1 MGYAEELKRRAEEV
15 REKTYQETY
24 EQIKMMMAAA
34 VEQGKRSTSVS
45 YKFFKGDNALLK
57 YVIERCM
64 EDEFVLRL
72 YETRMEIRLEE

>member
-1 MGYAEELKRRAEEV
+1 MGYAEELKKRAEEV

-24 EQIKMMMAAA
+24 EQIKMMIAAA

-57 YVIERCM
+57 YIIERCV

-72 YETRMEIRLEE
+72 YETKLEIRLEE

>member
-1 MGYAEELKRRAEEV
+1 MGYAEELKKRAEEV

-24 EQIKMMMAAA
+24 EQIKMMIAAA

-72 YETRMEIRLEE
+72 YETRLEIRLEE

>member
-1 MGYAEELKRRAEEV
+1 MGYAEELKKRAEEV

-24 EQIKMMMAAA
+24 EQIKMIMAAA

-45 YKFFKGDNALLK
+45 YKFFKGDNALLE
-57 YVIERCM
+57 YIIEKCM

-72 YETRMEIRLEE
+72 YETRIEIRLEE

>member
-1 MGYAEELKRRAEEV
+1 M

-24 EQIKMMMAAA
+24 EQIKMMIAAA

-57 YVIERCM
+57 YIIERCM

-72 YETRMEIRLEE
+72 YETKLEIRLEE

>member
-1 MGYAEELKRRAEEV
+1 MGYAEKLKKRAKEV

-24 EQIKMMMAAA
+24 EQIKMMIAAA

-57 YVIERCM
+57 YIIERCM

-72 YETRMEIRLEE
+72 YETKMEIRLEE

>member
-1 MGYAEELKRRAEEV
+1 MGYAEELKKRAEEV
-15 REKTYQETY
+15 REKAYQETY
-24 EQIKMMMAAA
+24 EQIKMMIATA

-57 YVIERCM
+57 YIIERCM
-64 EDEFVLRL
+64 IDEFVLRL

>member
-1 MGYAEELKRRAEEV
+1 MGYAEELKKRAKEV

-24 EQIKMMMAAA
+24 EQIKTMIAAA
-34 VEQGKRSTSVS
+34 VEQGKRSTSVP

-57 YVIERCM
+57 YIIEKCM

-72 YETRMEIRLEE
+72 YETKMEIRLE

>member
-1 MGYAEELKRRAEEV
+1 MGYAEELRKRAEEV

-24 EQIKMMMAAA
+24 EQIKMMIAIA

-57 YVIERCM
+57 YIIERCM
-64 EDEFVLRL
+64 EDKFVLRL
-72 YETRMEIRLEE
+72 YETRMEIRLEK

>member
-1 MGYAEELKRRAEEV
+1 MGYAEELKKRAEEV
-15 REKTYQETY
+15 REKYYAETY

-57 YVIERCM
+57 YIIEKCM

-72 YETRMEIRLEE
+72 FEKRMEIRLEE

>member
-1 MGYAEELKRRAEEV
+1 MGYAEELKKRAEEV

-24 EQIKMMMAAA
+24 EQIKMMIAAA

-64 EDEFVLRL
+64 EDEFILRL
-72 YETRMEIRLEE
+72 YETRLEIRLEE

>member
-1 MGYAEELKRRAEEV
+1 MGYAEELRRRAEEV

-24 EQIKMMMAAA
+24 EQIKMMMATA

-57 YVIERCM
+57 YIIEKCM

-72 YETRMEIRLEE
+72 YETRMEIRLEK

>member
-1 MGYAEELKRRAEEV
+1 MGYAEELKKRAEEV

-24 EQIKMMMAAA
+24 EQIKMIMAAA

-57 YVIERCM
+57 YIIERCM
-64 EDEFVLRL
+64 EDKFVLRL
-72 YETRMEIRLEE
+72 YETRMEIRLEK

>member
-1 MGYAEELKRRAEEV
+1 MGYAEELKKRAEEV

-24 EQIKMMMAAA
+24 EQIKMMIATA

-57 YVIERCM
+57 YIIEKCI

-72 YETRMEIRLEE
+72 FEERMEIRLEE

>member
-1 MGYAEELKRRAEEV
+1 MGYAEELKKRAEEV

-34 VEQGKRSTSVS
+34 VEQGKRSTSIS

-57 YVIERCM
+57 YIIEKCM

-72 YETRMEIRLEE
+72 FEERMEIRLEE

>member
-15 REKTYQETY
+15 REKAYQETY
-24 EQIKMMMAAA
+24 EQIKMMIAAA

-57 YVIERCM
+57 YIIERCM

-72 YETRMEIRLEE
+72 YETKLEIRLEE

>member
-1 MGYAEELKRRAEEV
+1 MGYAEELKKRAEEV
-15 REKTYQETY
+15 REKIYQETY
-24 EQIKMMMAAA
+24 EQIKMMMATA

-57 YVIERCM
+57 YIIEKCM

-72 YETRMEIRLEE
+72 YEERMEIRLEE

>member
-1 MGYAEELKRRAEEV
+1 MGYAEELKKRAEEV

-57 YVIERCM
+57 YIIEKCM

-72 YETRMEIRLEE
+72 YEERMEVRLEE

>member
-24 EQIKMMMAAA
+24 EQIKMLIAAA

-57 YVIERCM
+57 YIIERCI

-72 YETRMEIRLEE
+72 YETRLEIRLEE

>member
-1 MGYAEELKRRAEEV
+1 MGYAEELKKRAEEV
-15 REKTYQETY
+15 RKKHYAETY
-24 EQIKMMMAAA
+24 EQIKMMIAAA

-57 YVIERCM
+57 YIIEKCM

-72 YETRMEIRLEE
+72 YETRLEIRLEE

>member
-1 MGYAEELKRRAEEV
+1 MGYAEELKKRAEEV
-15 REKTYQETY
+15 REKHYVETY
-24 EQIKMMMAAA
+24 EQIKMMVAAA

-57 YVIERCM
+57 YVIEKCM
-64 EDEFVLRL
+64 EDGFVLRL

>member
-1 MGYAEELKRRAEEV
+1 MGYAEELKKRAEEV

-24 EQIKMMMAAA
+24 EQIKMMIAAA

-57 YVIERCM
+57 YIIEKCI

-72 YETRMEIRLEE
+72 FEERMEIRLEE

>member
-1 MGYAEELKRRAEEV
+1 MGYAEELRRRAEEV

-24 EQIKMMMAAA
+24 EQIKMMIAAA

-57 YVIERCM
+57 YIIEKCM

-72 YETRMEIRLEE
+72 YETKLEIRLEE

>member
-1 MGYAEELKRRAEEV
+1 MGYAEELKKRAEEV
-15 REKTYQETY
+15 REKIYQETY
-24 EQIKMMMAAA
+24 EQIKMMMATA

-57 YVIERCM
+57 YIIEKCM

-72 YETRMEIRLEE
+72 YEERMEVRLEE

>member
-15 REKTYQETY
+15 REKTYQEIY
-24 EQIKMMMAAA
+24 EQIKMMIATA

-57 YVIERCM
+57 YIIERCM

-72 YETRMEIRLEE
+72 YETRLEIRLEE